1 VTAVDGANNE
11 SAKSTAVSVTTPDL
25 PPPPFGII
33 LGPTDDSY
41 VDNNK
46 KRTTS
51 NFGTVSALNV
61 NSGTQSTQYSLLKF
75 NVSGVG
81 TRVVTQAKLRMY
93 VGDGSQNGGRFH
105 QVTNNNWTENSVTWN
120 NKPAFN
126 STALAYLSAVNQNTW
141 VEVDLTSLINGDGV
155 YSVLIDS
162 NLRDLASYG
171 SKESASKPQLI
182 IGVQ

>member
-1 VTAVDGANNE
+1 
-11 SAKSTAVSVTTPDL
+11 
-25 PPPPFGII
+25 
-33 LGPTDDSY
+33 
-41 VDNNK
+41 
-46 KRTTS
+46 
-51 NFGTVSALNV
+51 
-61 NSGTQSTQYSLLKF
+61 
-75 NVSGVG
+75 
-81 TRVVTQAKLRMY
+81 MY